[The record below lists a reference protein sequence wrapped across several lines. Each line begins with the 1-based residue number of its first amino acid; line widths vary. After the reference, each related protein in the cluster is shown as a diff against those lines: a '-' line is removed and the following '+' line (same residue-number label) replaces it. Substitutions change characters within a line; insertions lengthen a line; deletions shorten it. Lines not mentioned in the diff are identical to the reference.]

1 MENRVLIAIDLS
13 ENSLKAVDY
22 VGRVLS
28 CHQDTR
34 ITLLNVIK
42 EPSSD
47 LVPDAGERHRQVEEL
62 RAETLKRMEEAA
74 GRLIALGMP
83 EQSVR
88 LKVQVCSMPV
98 SVTDLILKEVRE
110 GGYSTVVV
118 GRRGVSKREEFLF
131 GSVSSKVV
139 REAHQCTVWVVV

>member
-47 LVPDAGERHRQVEEL
+47 LVPDAGERHR
-62 RAETLKRMEEAA
+62 
-74 GRLIALGMP
+74 
-83 EQSVR
+83 
-88 LKVQVCSMPV
+88 
-98 SVTDLILKEVRE
+98 
-110 GGYSTVVV
+110 
-118 GRRGVSKREEFLF
+118 
-131 GSVSSKVV
+131 
-139 REAHQCTVWVVV
+139 